1 MRIRCLH
8 VVLTAILGLSV
19 RLIGQSS
26 AMPPAEQ
33 LSTPPPSAATS
44 TDKKVEDS
52 AGTFS
57 TGVREVNVVFSAS
70 NWHGH
75 FVSNLSPSDVR
86 VFDNGK
92 QPESLTYF
100 FHEADLPLRVGI
112 LIDASGSVEHLFGA
126 EQKAAAIFLKETL
139 RPSDSASVNVFGE
152 RSRTVQDFTSDLES
166 LTAAVRRLQ
175 PTTSATAIYDAV
187 KSACEKLGADR
198 DSTLRRRALILITD
212 GEDNLSRTTIGEAI
226 DAALESEVV
235 VFALNTHPVPQTTQ
249 PILRKLA
256 ESTGGEAFY
265 SRGAGQLKVAFRR
278 VNDQLRH
285 QYVLAY
291 KPPNWQADHSFHK
304 IRVTTRRLD
313 VWVHCRKGYYATP

>member
-1 MRIRCLH
+1 
-8 VVLTAILGLSV
+8 VLTAFLGLTL
-19 RLIGQSS
+19 RLIGQS
-26 AMPPAEQ
+26 AALPPAEQ
-33 LSTPPPSAATS
+33 LSTPSLSATS
-44 TDKKVEDS
+44 TDKKAEDS

-70 NWHGH
+70 NWRGH
-75 FVSNLSPSDVR
+75 FVSNLSPSDVK

-100 FHEADLPLRVGI
+100 FRESDLALRVGV

-126 EQKAAAIFLKETL
+126 EQQAAVIFLRETL
-139 RPSDSASVNVFGE
+139 RPSDSAAVTVFGE
-152 RSRTVQDFTSDLES
+152 RPRIVQDFTSNLES
-166 LTAAVRRLQ
+166 LTAAVRRLR
-175 PTTSATAIYDAV
+175 PTTSETAIYDAV
-187 KSACEKLGADR
+187 RSSCEKLGAER
-198 DSTLRRRALILITD
+198 DLTLRRRALILITD

-226 DAALESEVV
+226 DAALDSEVV
-235 VFALNTHPVPQTTQ
+235 VFVLNTHPVPWSTQ

-265 SRGAGQLKVAFRR
+265 SRGAGQLKAAFRR

-291 KPPNWQADHSFHK
+291 KPANWRADHSFHK
-304 IRVTTRRLD
+304 IRITTRRLD
-313 VWVHCRKGYYATP
+313 MRVYCRKGYYATP